1 MGAAWYDFSMFLRKN
16 RNRSGS
22 ISVQIISKKNG
33 KYHVVETV
41 GASKDPDEI
50 ERLALEAKN
59 QIDFPSYQRPLF
71 SILSKDD
78 LAVKNFV
85 ENLSNLQVRAIGPE
99 LIFGALFDRIGFNVI
114 QNKLFRHIVVA
125 RLAYPTS
132 KLKTV
137 DYLYRYQGIKIEADA
152 IYRFLDELNDKHKET
167 AERIAFEWTK
177 KTLKNIAVVFYDM
190 TTLYFETEDEDD
202 LRKIGFSKDGKF
214 QNPQIMIGLLVGENG
229 YPIGY
234 DIFKGNTFEG
244 HTLIPALQKIQKKY
258 GFAKPIVVADAAL
271 LSKKNIESLI
281 EEKYQ
286 FIIGARIKNET
297 AEIKSK
303 ILKKAENMKN
313 GNIFF
318 IRKPD
323 NTKLVISYSDK
334 RRKKDAYNR
343 ERGLRKL
350 RKQIKSGKLTKENIN
365 GRGYNKFLSLDGEV
379 KIEIDEDKIKEDKKW
394 DGLKGYVTNSK
405 ISSKK
410 IIENYGHLWQIEK
423 AFRISK
429 TDLRIRPI
437 YHFLQRRIE
446 AHICIAFVA
455 YTIYKEL
462 ERLLNKHKAG
472 FSPKR
477 AAELTDN
484 MYEIEYILPHS
495 KKKEITI
502 LKMDKEQRKLY
513 EIIHK

>member
-1 MGAAWYDFSMFLRKN
+1 MFIRKKKN
-16 RNRSGS
+16 KSGK
-22 ISVQIISKKNG
+22 ISVQIISKAGG
-33 KYHVVETV
+33 KYKVVKTA
-41 GASKDPDEI
+41 GCSDSLKEI
-50 ERLALEAKN
+50 EKLFLQAHCLIPEIIGQATLALETTLDK
-59 QIDFPSYQRPLF
+59 QID
-71 SILSKDD
+71 D
-78 LAVKNFV
+78 FV
-85 ENLSNLQVRAIGPE
+85 DTLTGANIRVIGPE
-99 LIFGALFDRIGFNVI
+99 LILGYLFDNIGFNI
-114 QNKLFRHIVVA
+114 FSNDLFRHLVIS
-125 RLAYPTS
+125 RLSYPGS
-132 KLKTV
+132 KLKTI
-137 DYLYRYQGIKIEADA
+137 DYLQRYKNIFVSPDKV
-152 IYRFLDELNDKHKET
+152 YRFLDELQSKYKERV
-167 AERIAFEWTK
+167 EKIAFEHTK
-177 KTLKNIAVVFYDM
+177 KILKGKITVVFYDM

-214 QNPQIMIGLLVGENG
+214 QNPQIMIGLLVGESG

-297 AEIKSK
+297 EEIKNK
-303 ILKKAENMKN
+303 ISRKAENMKN

-323 NTKLVISYSDK
+323 NTKLIVSYSDK
-334 RRKKDAYNR
+334 RRRKDAYNR

-350 RKQIKSGKLTKENIN
+350 RKRIKSGKLTKENIN
-365 GRGYNKFLSLDGEV
+365 SRGYNKFLSLDGEV

-462 ERLLNKHKAG
+462 ERILNNHKIG
-472 FSPKR
+472 FSVSR
-477 AAELTDN
+477 AIELTQN
-484 MYEIEYILPHS
+484 MYEISYISPDS
-495 KKKEITI
+495 KKQKTKY
-502 LKMDKEQRKLY
+502 LKMDDEQQILFNIVKN
-513 EIIHK
+513 I